1 MLYSLFWLKYSEI
14 EPKMD
19 DKIPVEELS
28 SEQCAHKYVPR
39 GRAFPT
45 F

>member
-1 MLYSLFWLKYSEI
+1 
-14 EPKMD
+14 MD
-19 DKIPVEELS
+19 EKIPVEELR

-39 GRAFPT
+39 GRAFPI

>member
-1 MLYSLFWLKYSEI
+1 
-14 EPKMD
+14 MD
-19 DKIPVEELS
+19 EKIPVEELRS
-28 SEQCAHKYVPR
+28 KECAHKYAPR